1 MWDIDWWQT
10 DLRARK
16 QSEGTVRLRGSH
28 VRRFARSHP
37 DPWQVTSGEVAEY
50 LAGCR
55 SPEYAKSVRS
65 SLSGFYI
72 WAIRHD
78 LTTYDPTVKVGTVKV
93 PRPQAR
99 PCPEGVYKL
108 GLLRSDSRVQLM
120 LLLMGQS
127 GLRCMEVSRVHTRD
141 VDGDRL
147 LVHGKGGHAR
157 WVALSP
163 DVVAHLRQ
171 VEPGWV
177 FPGRDGGPMRPATVG
192 KKVAA
197 VLGQGWTAHTLR
209 HRCGTTAYAG
219 TSDLVAVQQLLGH
232 ASVATTQRYIG
243 SGFGPVRAAVAACS

>member
-1 MWDIDWWQT
+1 MWDIDGWLT
-10 DLRARK
+10 SLRARK

-28 VRRFARSHP
+28 VRRFARTHP
-37 DPWQVTSGEVAEY
+37 DPWQVTSGEVAHY

-65 SLSGFYI
+65 SLSGFFI
-72 WAIRHD
+72 WAIRND
-78 LTTYDPTVKVGTVKV
+78 LTGYDPTVKVGTVKV

-99 PCPEGVYKL
+99 PCPEPVYKL
-108 GLLRSDSRVQLM
+108 ALLRSDSQVQLM
-120 LLLMGQS
+120 LLLMAQS

-163 DVVAHLRQ
+163 DVQTHLRD
-171 VEPGWV
+171 VPPGYV